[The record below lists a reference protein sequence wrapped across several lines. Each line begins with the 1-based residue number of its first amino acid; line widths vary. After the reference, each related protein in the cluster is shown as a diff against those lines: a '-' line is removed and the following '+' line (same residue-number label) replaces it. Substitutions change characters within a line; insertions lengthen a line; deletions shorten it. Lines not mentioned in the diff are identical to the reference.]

1 MGHIQR
7 RGDGRWRARYRE
19 TAGSKER
26 SRTFSRRVDAERFL
40 TGIEHSKLMG
50 NYVDPSASRITFRLF
65 AEDRRQQQIHRPGT
79 ATSVEQQLRLHVYP
93 VLATGRWAPSVPVT
107 SRPSCAKACHGPG
120 ALDGARHPSSSRRR
134 VPGRCSRPAHR
145 IDAVCRHPNSSAI
158 RRSPRGPHAGSGL
171 RPRRRTAPAVPGSRR
186 GSALD
191 WPATR

>member
-65 AEDRRQQQIHRPGT
+65 AR
-79 ATSVEQQLRLHVYP
+79 
-93 VLATGRWAPSVPVT
+93 TGASSRSTGPAPQPPWT
-107 SRPSCAKACHGPG
+107 
-120 ALDGARHPSSSRRR
+120 SSSA
-134 VPGRCSRPAHR
+134 ST
-145 IDAVCRHPNSSAI
+145 S
-158 RRSPRGPHAGSGL
+158 
-171 RPRRRTAPAVPGSRR
+171 
-186 GSALD
+186 
-191 WPATR
+191 TR